1 MLQHLK
7 NSETWRDLPVNM
19 ISVLDEMDSVVRCI
33 ELGEEDYLPKP
44 FDPMLLGNRLV
55 DFLGKIA
62 VAKFRNRWLRS
73 NLLGVVRGVHAAG
86 NAVAGVVDEM
96 VGDHGDLEDVL
107 DTTLTQLAPEHGP
120 KFGAVIGPEA
130 GTPDQPGED

>member
-7 NSETWRDLPVNM
+7 NSETWRDLPVIM

-44 FDPMLLGNRLV
+44 FDPMLLRSRLV

-62 VAKFRNRWLRS
+62 VARF
-73 NLLGVVRGVHAAG
+73 
-86 NAVAGVVDEM
+86 
-96 VGDHGDLEDVL
+96 
-107 DTTLTQLAPEHGP
+107 
-120 KFGAVIGPEA
+120 
-130 GTPDQPGED
+130 

>member
-7 NSETWRDLPVNM
+7 NSETWRDLPVIM

-62 VAKFRNRWLRS
+62 VARF
-73 NLLGVVRGVHAAG
+73 
-86 NAVAGVVDEM
+86 
-96 VGDHGDLEDVL
+96 
-107 DTTLTQLAPEHGP
+107 
-120 KFGAVIGPEA
+120 
-130 GTPDQPGED
+130 